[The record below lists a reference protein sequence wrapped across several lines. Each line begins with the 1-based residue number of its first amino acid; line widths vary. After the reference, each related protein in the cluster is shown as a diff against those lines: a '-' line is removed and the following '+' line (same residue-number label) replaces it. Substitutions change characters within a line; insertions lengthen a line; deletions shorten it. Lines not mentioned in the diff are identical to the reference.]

1 MHAPFS
7 KASRAERGIA
17 ILVTSVMMVFIIP
30 MIGLSVDVGILYAV
44 RTKLS
49 MACDAGALAGARSLS
64 RGLDDAAQQN
74 SAKTIAK
81 QYILLNFPNGYFGT
95 PAPTPPDPTIDETV
109 ANQRSVTVTASVN
122 VPLYFLRWFGGS
134 FTTVSS
140 SATAVRRD
148 VNVVI
153 VMDRSGSLAGSGSCT
168 PLKQAA
174 VNFVNRFSNG
184 RDNVGLVTFAT
195 SSLADFPIANNFL
208 SASPTVPTILN
219 SLVCSGATSSA
230 EGLWLGY
237 SQLASLNQPNA
248 LNVLLFFTD
257 GYPTSLTAA
266 FPIKGSSTCTD
277 KTAKTAVLAAA
288 SGSDPAVPVAVV
300 GLFNYVGQTQPM
312 NSDLN
317 IGPTSASARQNCAY
331 ASNWPSNW
339 QSVTSDVTYIPR
351 NDLYGNAM
359 NTNYQPVT
367 YYDGNGNIS
376 IDPWSVQNASVNAA
390 DSAALRIRQGAAVA
404 GIGSGIPNIRV
415 YSIGL
420 GNTGGV
426 PADFLERVS
435 NDPRASNFDSAKPSG
450 FYIFAP
456 TAADL
461 SDAFSQIASEI
472 LHISR

>member
-1 MHAPFS
+1 
-7 KASRAERGIA
+7 
-17 ILVTSVMMVFIIP
+17 MMVFIIP

-109 ANQRSVTVTASVN
+109 ANQRSVTVSASVN

-153 VMDRSGSLAGSGSCT
+153 VMDRSGSLANSGSCA
-168 PLKQAA
+168 PLQQAA
-174 VNFVNRFSNG
+174 INFVNRFANG
-184 RDNVGLVTFAT
+184 RDNVGLVTFA
-195 SSLADFPIANNFL
+195 SSGLSDFPIANNFL
-208 SASPTVPTILN
+208 SASPTIPTILN
-219 SLVCSGATSSA
+219 SLTCTGATSSA

-237 SQLASLNQPNA
+237 TQLVGLNQPNA

-257 GYPTSLTAA
+257 GYPTALTAS
-266 FPIKGSSTCTD
+266 FPIKSSSPCTD
-277 KTAKTAVLAAA
+277 KTAKTGVLAAGFYA
-288 SGSDPAVPVAVV
+288 SDPLTPVAVG
-300 GLFNYVGQTQPM
+300 GLFSQIGQTQPM
-312 NSDLN
+312 ASDSN
-317 IGPTSASARQNCAY
+317 IAPSSASSRQNCAY
-331 ASNWPSNW
+331 AANWPSTVWN
-339 QSVTSDVTYIPR
+339 VGSDITYVPKT
-351 NDLYGNAM
+351 DFYGNAM
-359 NTNYQPVT
+359 NTNYQAVT
-367 YYDGNGNIS
+367 YYDGNGNINV
-376 IDPWSVQNASVNAA
+376 DPWSVMNASVNAA

-404 GIGSGIPNIRV
+404 GVGSGIANIRA

-420 GNTGGV
+420 GNAGGV

-435 NDPRASNFDSAKPSG
+435 NDPRASNFDNSKPSG
-450 FYIFAP
+450 FYIYAP